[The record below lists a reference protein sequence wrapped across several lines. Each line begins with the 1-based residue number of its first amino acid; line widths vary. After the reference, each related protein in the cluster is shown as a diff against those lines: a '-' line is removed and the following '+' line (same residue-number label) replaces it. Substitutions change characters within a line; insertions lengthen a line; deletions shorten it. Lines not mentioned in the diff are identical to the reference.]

1 MHVILATRVPCRAVS
16 RDLREVSCIIQTVE
30 AWEYGSFLA
39 KCLRLKPFTLFFL
52 HTCMHH
58 AHIHTRTAIPKVITL
73 ANNLI
78 SNPSNQT
85 ASNQFILS
93 LREVLES
100 IHQIQNALQSEPL
113 ASEPAQLVKEEVQM
127 TSTPMSHVQEKRRVG
142 QKKAQPR
149 YIGSLAATQR
159 RVLPT
164 PPPRK
169 MEGGTQVK
177 N

>member
-1 MHVILATRVPCRAVS
+1 MDPSWQNVCS
-16 RDLREVSCIIQTVE
+16 
-30 AWEYGSFLA
+30 
-39 KCLRLKPFTLFFL
+39 LKPFTLFL
-52 HTCMHH
+52 HTRMHTCTH
-58 AHIHTRTAIPKVITL
+58 AHTRTAIPKVITL

-100 IHQIQNALQSEPL
+100 IHQIQNALQSEPS

>member
-1 MHVILATRVPCRAVS
+1 M
-16 RDLREVSCIIQTVE
+16 
-30 AWEYGSFLA
+30 
-39 KCLRLKPFTLFFL
+39 
-52 HTCMHH
+52 HTCTH
-58 AHIHTRTAIPKVITL
+58 AHTRTAIPKVITL

-100 IHQIQNALQSEPL
+100 IHQIQNALQSEPS

-127 TSTPMSHVQEKRRVG
+127 TSTPMSHVQEKRRVRR
-142 QKKAQPR
+142 KKAQPR

-177 N
+177 NQS